1 MFSPVTLEIWKMG
14 HILWEAQQMLEKEP
28 YSLPLDLKKKQ
39 KWTQY
44 LSELKFEAVTI
55 TSSLFCTRTG
65 IFLQPGDLSNLW
77 SSFSVSVKSK
87 HHINTEN

>member
-1 MFSPVTLEIWKMG
+1 MG
-14 HILWEAQQMLEKEP
+14 HILWEAQLLEKEP
-28 YSLPLDLKKKQ
+28 YSLLDLKKKK

-55 TSSLFCTRTG
+55 TSSLFCTSTG

-87 HHINTEN
+87 HHINTQN